1 MNMFL
6 KLMPVKVLIK
16 LVLDILK
23 YIASKTKNT
32 KDDQILQAMIDI
44 YDMVQPYVPQKRKK

>member
-1 MNMFL
+1 MNAIIKIL
-6 KLMPVKVLIK
+6 PVKVLIK

-23 YIASKTKNT
+23 YLATKTKNT
-32 KDDQILQAMIDI
+32 KDDQIVQAMIDI